1 MSTTNPPKQI
11 RDDEIDLRDLFNRL
25 GKTLSK
31 WFKAV
36 AEALVHTIVFLL
48 KSLIPLIIS
57 VLIGAGI
64 SYALKWSTKPVYSS
78 EITLRS
84 NVIPVEQMIS
94 SLNQLTILL
103 KEKNY
108 NGVATLLS
116 ISPEKAK
123 IIRKIEAFW
132 IIDRNNDT
140 IPDFVDYKKSHNV
153 YDSLNVR
160 MKDRFAVRVEL
171 QEPGE
176 IPQMKDFIFSYVNH
190 NPVFGQQNELRLKM
204 IDELYARLNYDI
216 EQLDSLQKVKYFE
229 ETRNIKPEEGG
240 QIIFLQDYTTQLLYP
255 DIYNL
260 FRRKQELDQEKYLYN
275 EILSVIT
282 DFHQPLKR
290 NNGGWYYGKIVIPL
304 CFGLML
310 IWLIIKKNRKKLLEV
325 FRRY

>member
-1 MSTTNPPKQI
+1 
-11 RDDEIDLRDLFNRL
+11 
-25 GKTLSK
+25 
-31 WFKAV
+31 V
-36 AEALVHTIVFLL
+36 V
-48 KSLIPLIIS
+48 
-57 VLIGAGI
+57 
-64 SYALKWSTKPVYSS
+64 
-78 EITLRS
+78 
-84 NVIPVEQMIS
+84 PVEQMIS

-108 NGVATLLS
+108 NGLATLLS

-123 IIRKIEAFW
+123 VIRKIEAFW

-140 IPDFVDYKKSHNV
+140 IPDFVDYKNSHNV

-160 MKDRFAVRVEL
+160 MRDRFAVRVQL
-171 QEPGE
+171 QEPWE
-176 IPQMKDFIFSYVNH
+176 IPKMKDHLFSYVNH
-190 NPVFGQQNELRLKM
+190 NPLFAQQNELRLKM

-229 ETRNIKPEEGG
+229 ETRNIKPYEGG

-282 DFHQPLKR
+282 DFYQPVKR
-290 NNGGWYYGKIVIPL
+290 HNGGWYYGKIVIPL

-310 IWLIIKKNRKKLLEV
+310 ILLIIKRNRKKLLDV
-325 FRRY
+325 LRRY